1 MIACFRHKEIHKIMT
16 RLKWIAGALVL
27 AAMVSTPLMAQVNN
41 PKLTKQEAANLK
53 LVEDWWKTVLVAHHI
68 DQMTKFADENMIQHN
83 PNAPN
88 GLEPLRK
95 IFGSRPATEIPAS
108 ITPPPALELSQGD
121 VVTIIFDHEAKDPAD
136 PSKTYHYN
144 SFDAFRIKDNKIV
157 EHWDGAQKAGGRQA
171 KE

>member
-1 MIACFRHKEIHKIMT
+1 MT
-16 RLKWIAGALVL
+16 QLKWIAGSLLL
-27 AAMVSTPLMAQVNN
+27 AAMVSTPLLAQVNN
-41 PKLTKQEAANLK
+41 AKMTKQEAANLK

-68 DQMTKFADENMIQHN
+68 DQMTKFADENTIPHK
-83 PNAPN
+83 PNVSHVLA
-88 GLEPLRK
+88 PLRK
-95 IFGSRPATEIPAS
+95 IFGSRPPIDIPAS

-121 VVTIIFDHEAKDPAD
+121 VVMIVFDHEAKDPGD

-157 EHWDGAQKAGGRQA
+157 EHWDGAQKSAARQT

>member
-1 MIACFRHKEIHKIMT
+1 MT
-16 RLKWIAGALVL
+16 RLKLIAGSFILGAL
-27 AAMVSTPLMAQVNN
+27 VSTPLMAQVNGA
-41 PKLTKQEAANLK
+41 KMTKQEAANLK
-53 LVEDWWKTVLVAHHI
+53 LVEEWWRTVLVAHHA

-88 GLEPLRK
+88 GLAALRG
-95 IFGSRPATEIPAS
+95 FLGSRPAIDIPAS
-108 ITPPPALELSQGD
+108 ITPPPALEVSQGD
-121 VVTIIFDHEAKDPAD
+121 TVIIVFDHEAKDPAD

-157 EHWDGAQKAGGRQA
+157 EHWDGAQKAGPRQG

>member
-1 MIACFRHKEIHKIMT
+1 MKLFTGTLA
-16 RLKWIAGALVL
+16 LLGLLSLPAWAQNGAK
-27 AAMVSTPLMAQVNN
+27 M
-41 PKLTKQEAANLK
+41 TKQEAANLK
-53 LVEDWWKTVLVAHHI
+53 LVENWWNTVLVGHHV

-88 GLEPLRK
+88 GLAALRK
-95 IFGSRPATEIPAS
+95 FLGNRPPVEIPAK
-108 ITPPPALELSQGD
+108 ITPPPALEVSQGD
-121 VVTIIFDHEAKDPAD
+121 IVIIVFDHEAKDPAD

-157 EHWDGAQKAGGRQA
+157 EHWDGAQKQGTRAG

>member
-1 MIACFRHKEIHKIMT
+1 MEFSK
-16 RLKWIAGALVL
+16 LKLVAISLALGAIVSAPLL
-27 AAMVSTPLMAQVNN
+27 AQTNAKMS
-41 PKLTKQEAANLK
+41 KQEEANLK
-53 LVEDWWKTVLVAHHI
+53 LVEEWWRTVLIARHL

-88 GLEPLRK
+88 GLEALRK
-95 IFGSRPATEIPAS
+95 LLGSRPPSAIPAS

-121 VVTIIFDHEAKDPAD
+121 IVLIVFDHEAKDPAD

-144 SFDAFRIKDNKIV
+144 SFDGFRVKGGKIV
-157 EHWDGAQKAGGRQA
+157 EHWDGAQKAAPRQG

>member
-1 MIACFRHKEIHKIMT
+1 MS
-16 RLKWIAGALVL
+16 RLKLLTGALVL
-27 AAMVSTPLMAQVNN
+27 AAMVSTPLLAQVNN
-41 PKLTKQEAANLK
+41 AKMTKQEAANLK
-53 LVEDWWKTVLVAHHI
+53 LVEEWWRTVLVAHHA

-88 GLEPLRK
+88 GLAALRG
-95 IFGSRPATEIPAS
+95 FLGSRPAIAIPAT
-108 ITPPPALELSQGD
+108 IVPPPALELSQGD
-121 VVTIIFDHEAKDPAD
+121 TVIIVFDHEAKDPAD

-157 EHWDGAQKAGGRQA
+157 EHWDGAQKAAARQA

>member
-1 MIACFRHKEIHKIMT
+1 MT
-16 RLKWIAGALVL
+16 QLKWIAGSLLL
-27 AAMVSTPLMAQVNN
+27 AAMVSTPLLAQVNN
-41 PKLTKQEAANLK
+41 AKMTKQEAANLK

-83 PNAPN
+83 PNVSN
-88 GLEPLRK
+88 GLAPLRK
-95 IFGSRPATEIPAS
+95 IFGSRPPIDIPAS

-121 VVTIIFDHEAKDPAD
+121 VVMLVFDHEAKDPAD

-157 EHWDGAQKAGGRQA
+157 EHWDGAQRSAARQT

>member
-1 MIACFRHKEIHKIMT
+1 MS
-16 RLKWIAGALVL
+16 RLKLIAGALVL
-27 AAMVSTPLMAQVNN
+27 AASVSTPLLAQVNN
-41 PKLTKQEAANLK
+41 AKMTKQEAANLK
-53 LVEDWWKTVLVAHHI
+53 LVEEWWRTVLVAHHV

-88 GLEPLRK
+88 GLAALRS
-95 IFGSRPATEIPAS
+95 FLGNRPAIAIPAS
-108 ITPPPALELSQGD
+108 ITPPPALEVSQGD
-121 VVTIIFDHEAKDPAD
+121 TVIIVFDHEAKDPAD

-157 EHWDGAQKAGGRQA
+157 EHWDGAQKAAARQA

>member
-1 MIACFRHKEIHKIMT
+1 MKS
-16 RLKWIAGALVL
+16 LKLLAGSLVL
-27 AAMVSTPLMAQVNN
+27 TALISTPLLAQVNN
-41 PKLTKQEAANLK
+41 AKMTKQEAANLK
-53 LVEDWWKTVLVAHHI
+53 LVEEWWRTVLVAHHA

-88 GLEPLRK
+88 GLAALRG
-95 IFGSRPATEIPAS
+95 FLGSRPAIDIPAS
-108 ITPPPALELSQGD
+108 ITPPPALEVSQGD
-121 VVTIIFDHEAKDPAD
+121 TVIIVFDHEAKDPAD

-157 EHWDGAQKAGGRQA
+157 EHWDGAQKAGPRQG

>member
-1 MIACFRHKEIHKIMT
+1 MKSHKTKM
-16 RLKWIAGALVL
+16 LSCVMA
-27 AAMVSTPLMAQVNN
+27 LMALGCAVLSAQSGA
-41 PKLTKQEAANLK
+41 KMTKQEQANLK
-53 LVEDWWKTVLVAHHI
+53 LVEDWWRTVLVGRHI

-88 GLEPLRK
+88 GLEALRK
-95 IFGSRPATEIPAS
+95 LFGTRPPTAIPDK

-121 VVTIIFDHEAKDPAD
+121 IVMIVFDHEAKDPAD

-144 SFDAFRIKDNKIV
+144 SFDAFRIKDGKIV
-157 EHWDGAQKAGGRQA
+157 EHWDGAQKAAPGRG